1 VEPFPKSVTRS
12 EQESTLVNGFC
23 TALVNTPKTV
33 NNLRMREAIEYLGP
47 RLKEIRA
54 KRGISLREVSR
65 QLDVSPSFLS
75 QIENG
80 KSQPSVATLYSIAKL
95 LGVSIDVLFE
105 GHTDANKASKGLHSE
120 IGREIFEH
128 PSDVWDQSR
137 ARISSVN
144 PNNRNVIVMESG
156 VQWERLAA
164 TSEPNVNFMEIIYQP
179 GSETNKSGE
188 MIFHDGFEYGYALE
202 GELEMIIGDLILPLP
217 TGHSVGFDSSIP
229 HSFRNIGTTP
239 FRGIWFVHGCP
250 VKH

>member
-1 VEPFPKSVTRS
+1 VKRS
-12 EQESTLVNGFC
+12 C
-23 TALVNTPKTV
+23 TALVNTLKTV
-33 NNLRMREAIEYLGP
+33 NNPRMRDPIEYLGP
-47 RLKEIRA
+47 RLKEIRT
-54 KRGISLREVSR
+54 KSGISLREVAR

-95 LGVSIDVLFE
+95 LGVSVDVLFE
-105 GHTDANKASKGLHSE
+105 VQG
-120 IGREIFEH
+120 
-128 PSDVWDQSR
+128 SDVTTKGGAGLNVEVDRETFDHPADAWDESR

-144 PNNRNVIVMESG
+144 PNNRSIIAMESG
-156 VQWERLAA
+156 VHWERLAA
-164 TSEPNVNFMEIIYQP
+164 TSEANVNFMEIIYEP

-202 GELEMIIGDLILPLP
+202 GELEMTIGDLILPLP

-229 HSFRNIGTTP
+229 HRFRNIGSVP
-239 FRGIWFVHGCP
+239 FRGIWFVHGCS